1 MDERSSIEQNYRE
14 FKKNLSQ
21 HRFPKYEEPDLIEI
35 FDVAGD
41 YNDYY
46 VQSEVLMLGARLYP
60 ESSELLQRRGY
71 LYANLFP
78 EVLSEFV
85 DNNQECDGLCW
96 DLLRLRDC
104 NVDGVDAVPMLDRII
119 NKYKELEDED
129 IIRLS
134 ELVREIKCED
144 WFIKNLKKLE
154 KKAVYPDTVL
164 YEVAL
169 TQHETGDEEGAVNT
183 LERLTKIDPFRAEN
197 WILMA
202 ESYLNLGKFE
212 EGLRAIEFARAVETV
227 VPEADA
233 VEGALLLGLN
243 RNLTRAIELLEK
255 YLELKPDSNSVI
267 HNLSLA
273 YVMAGLPEKGQAFLM
288 DIFKRNPS
296 NAFVLKE
303 LLATSPSNVKELI
316 AIHLNSSPDASDIF
330 SVIGENLRE
339 MVFSGNYKA
348 AIALGRS
355 IPDLAGRIGVVE
367 YYLWAM
373 MLDND
378 WDGLID
384 FYDDS
389 VEKHEFYSNDS
400 ETLFFVAYAC
410 LNTGRL
416 ERAKDLAIKGIESI
430 NRTFN
435 QHLSFRM
442 NQYGCQQALST
453 LIRLVDYGNVEMIA
467 QFDPLLVK
475 GKG

>member
-1 MDERSSIEQNYRE
+1 MDERGSLEQNYRD
-14 FKKNLSQ
+14 FKRNLSRHQ
-21 HRFPKYEEPDLIEI
+21 FPKYEEPDLIEI

-41 YNDYY
+41 YSDYY

-60 ESSELLQRRGY
+60 ESTELLQRRGY

-85 DNNQECDGLCW
+85 DNNPECDGLCW

-104 NVDGVDAVPMLDRII
+104 SVEGDDAVPMLDRIL

-134 ELVREIKCED
+134 ELVREIKCES
-144 WFIKNLKKLE
+144 WFVKNLKKIE
-154 KKAVYPDTVL
+154 KKAMYPDTAL

-169 TQHETGDEEGAVNT
+169 TQHDMGDEEGAVNT

-202 ESYLNLGKFE
+202 ESYLNLNRFE
-212 EGLRAIEFARAVETV
+212 DGMRCIEFARAVETT

-233 VEGALLLGLN
+233 VEAALLLGAN
-243 RNLTRAIELLEK
+243 RDLPRAISLLEN
-255 YLELKPDSNSVI
+255 YVTLKPDTTSVI
-267 HNLSLA
+267 HNLALA
-273 YVMAGLPEKGQAFLM
+273 YVVSGNPDKARHFLLDM
-288 DIFKRNPS
+288 FNRDPDNP
-296 NAFVLKE
+296 FILKE

-316 AIHLNSSPDASDIF
+316 ARHLNNTDDDTEIIR
-330 SVIGENLRE
+330 VIEENLRE
-339 MVFSGNYKA
+339 MLYTGDFKTV
-348 AIALGRS
+348 IALSRS
-355 IPDLAGRIGVVE
+355 VPDIASRVGVVE

-378 WDGLID
+378 WEGIVN
-384 FYDDS
+384 FYDES
-389 VEKHEFYSNDS
+389 ATRNEFYQNDG
-400 ETLFFVAYAC
+400 ETLFYVAFAC
-410 LNTGRL
+410 LNSGRH
-416 ERAKDLAIKGIESI
+416 ERAKDLAVKGVDAV

-435 QHLSFRM
+435 NHLSFRM

-453 LIRLVDYGNVEMIA
+453 LIRLVDYGREDMIEA
-467 QFDPLLVK
+467 FDPLSVK
-475 GKG
+475 GRG